1 MFIDS
6 VSVCVCV
13 QVAGVSTNIE
23 FLRRLAAHEN
33 FESADVHTGFI
44 PVGNLLYPSH

>member
-1 MFIDS
+1 M
-6 VSVCVCV
+6 CVHV

-44 PVGNLLYPSH
+44 PVGNLSYTLHTEHTVN